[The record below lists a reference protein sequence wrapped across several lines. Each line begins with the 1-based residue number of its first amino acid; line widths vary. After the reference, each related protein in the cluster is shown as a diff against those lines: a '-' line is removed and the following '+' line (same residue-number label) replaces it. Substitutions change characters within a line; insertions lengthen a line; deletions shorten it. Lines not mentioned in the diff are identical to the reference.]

1 VFSLP
6 KYIAL
11 IWKNTIRELK
21 VGDEDYRLFL
31 EKLSEYTEGLGE
43 NIKIKTIKRRFDPVC

>member
-1 VFSLP
+1 MP